1 AEKAGLIVAHAGEVN
16 DLALKGNLEAQKIM
30 DDAKL
35 YLANFISGIQAFI
48 DPEIVILGGSVAL
61 KIPGFVEEVESLVKI
76 KVYPVVEPLVKVRK
90 STLNE
95 DSGLLGAACLA
106 FSS

>member
-1 AEKAGLIVAHAGEVN
+1 MIFN
-16 DLALKGNLEAQKIM
+16 PSYYLALTIILRILCQCI
-30 DDAKL
+30 L
-35 YLANFISGIQAFI
+35 
-48 DPEIVILGGSVAL
+48 VILGGSVAL
-61 KIPGFVEEVESLVKI
+61 KIPGFVEEVESLVKT

-106 FSS
+106 FNS

>member
-1 AEKAGLIVAHAGEVN
+1 MLKAS
-16 DLALKGNLEAQKIM
+16 KT
-30 DDAKL
+30 
-35 YLANFISGIQAFI
+35 
-48 DPEIVILGGSVAL
+48 
-61 KIPGFVEEVESLVKI
+61 

-106 FSS
+106 FNS